1 MMNDSE
7 TIKVGLVDDHKL
19 MRHGI
24 AELIEDFNEFTIT
37 LEADNG
43 IDLKKQL
50 YLLPEEKIP
59 EIILMDIEMKDMN
72 GYQAT
77 KWLKGYLPD
86 PSKERYKHK
95 ESYKEIKVAALSM
108 NGAEFSVIEMLKS
121 GATGYIFKDA
131 EPNELLMALLD
142 IKEKGYYYSHEAN
155 KIILSTLNS
164 TKFHPNEQET
174 IFLKWA
180 CSELTY
186 KEIADKM
193 FLSKRRIDGI
203 REALFDK
210 LNVKNRIGL
219 VIYSIQR
226 GIYKVGK

>member
-1 MMNDSE
+1 MHDLE
-7 TIKVGLVDDHKL
+7 ITKVGLVDDHKL

-24 AELIEDFNEFTIT
+24 AEIIEHYEDFTIT
-37 LEADNG
+37 VEADSG
-43 IDLKKQL
+43 LDLKKKL
-50 YLLPEEKIP
+50 HNLAEEEIP
-59 EIILMDIEMKDMN
+59 EIILMDIEMNDMN

-86 PSKERYKHK
+86 STEELYRHNDLYKG
-95 ESYKEIKVAALSM
+95 IKVAALSM
-108 NGAEFSVIEMLKS
+108 NDAEFSVIEMLKS

-131 EPNELLMALLD
+131 EPHELIMALKD
-142 IKEKGYYYSHEAN
+142 MKDKGYYYSQEAN
-155 KIILSTLNS
+155 KIILSSLNS
-164 TKFHPNEQET
+164 IKFHPNAQEI

-203 REALFDK
+203 REVLFDK

-219 VIYSIQR
+219 VIYAIQR